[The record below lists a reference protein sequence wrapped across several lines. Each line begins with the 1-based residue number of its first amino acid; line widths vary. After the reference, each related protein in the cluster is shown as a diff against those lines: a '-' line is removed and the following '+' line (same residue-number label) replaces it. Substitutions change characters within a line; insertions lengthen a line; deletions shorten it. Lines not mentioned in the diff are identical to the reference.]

1 MNRDE
6 RRDPERTK
14 ENIAEIPEYEGMRRG
29 KHYESEKFREE
40 AGKQIGEKPQ
50 ELLREPG
57 GRQAL
62 WYANRH
68 HRWPCA
74 LSFFWP

>member
-1 MNRDE
+1 MVNRDE

-40 AGKQIGEKPQ
+40 AG
-50 ELLREPG
+50 
-57 GRQAL
+57 
-62 WYANRH
+62 
-68 HRWPCA
+68 
-74 LSFFWP
+74 

>member
-6 RRDPERTK
+6 RRDPERSK
-14 ENIAEIPEYEGMRRG
+14 ENITEIPEHKGMRRG
-29 KHYESEKFREE
+29 KLMSQSSLERRQ
-40 AGKQIGEKPQ
+40 GRQIGEKPQ
-50 ELLREPG
+50 VVILREPG

-68 HRWPCA
+68 HR
-74 LSFFWP
+74 